1 MFIGGQFLARG
12 PLCLAPLARND
23 CTRFKDLKGLTVCFT
38 VSHLLDD
45 KELTFIGE
53 IFILKSKGP
62 PEKVYSDAYQ
72 KMDL

>member
-1 MFIGGQFLARG
+1 MLGDLYAWLHWLG
-12 PLCLAPLARND
+12 APLAS
-23 CTRFKDLKGLTVCFT
+23 TRFKDLKGLTVCFT